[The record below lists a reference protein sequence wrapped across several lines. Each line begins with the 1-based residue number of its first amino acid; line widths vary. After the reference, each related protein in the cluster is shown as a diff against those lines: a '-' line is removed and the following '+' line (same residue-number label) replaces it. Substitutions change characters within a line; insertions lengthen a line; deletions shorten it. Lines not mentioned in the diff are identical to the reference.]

1 MSSTRESLAAHQP
14 RLRPGVLVSDAL
26 LHGPRTVHLVKDT
39 ATGQSFEVGPR
50 ERFLMVRMDGS
61 RTVAELGGEYAA
73 AFGKR
78 LGDAHWGRLFQLL
91 GGRGLLDGAPRPE
104 QPEGAEGSESS
115 EGAAGPG
122 PAPARGLLAGS
133 VRLVA
138 DAHGTA
144 GRLHR
149 ATGFLLGPVWG
160 TVLLAALGA
169 MLLVLALHPG
179 ELIDGAA
186 AVFTQPVL
194 LAAVATALWLSTAL
208 HELAHGVAARHHGGR
223 VREIGLR
230 WRLPVVIMYC
240 TVDDY
245 MFLPGRR
252 HRIVIAA
259 AGAVANLLFLLPF
272 CCWWL
277 LAPDGATRDGL
288 AGLLFLGVLQAAAML
303 VPLPP
308 LDGYTIACQLLG
320 GLRLVE
326 SSRTYLSLALRR
338 SPDAAAYPR
347 RARAAYLGYAAG
359 TALTV
364 AALAVVL
371 VLLVRAVVLAA

>member
-1 MSSTRESLAAHQP
+1 MSGTRESLAAHQP

-91 GGRGLLDGAPRPE
+91 GRRGLLDGAPHP
-104 QPEGAEGSESS
+104 
-115 EGAAGPG
+115 AGPDR
-122 PAPARGLLAGS
+122 PSAQPSAQPPARSLLAGS

-138 DAHGTA
+138 DAHATA

-149 ATGFLLGPVWG
+149 ATGFLLGRVWG
-160 TVLLAALGA
+160 PVLLAVLGA

-179 ELIDGAA
+179 ELVDGAA
-186 AVFTQPVL
+186 AVFTRPVL
-194 LAAVATALWLSTAL
+194 LVAVATALWLSTAL
-208 HELAHGVAARHHGGR
+208 HELAHGVAARHYGGR
-223 VREIGLR
+223 VAEIGLR

-245 MFLPGRR
+245 LYLAGRR
-252 HRIVIAA
+252 ARIVVAG

-272 CCWWL
+272 CCWWA
-277 LAPDGATRDGL
+277 LAPDGPTRDGL

-308 LDGYTIACQLLG
+308 LDGYTVVGQLLG
-320 GLRLVE
+320 GLRLAE
-326 SSRTYLSLALRR
+326 CSRTYLSLALRR

-347 RARAAYLGYAAG
+347 RARAVYTGYAAG

>member
-1 MSSTRESLAAHQP
+1 MSGTRESLAAHQP
-14 RLRPGVLVSDAL
+14 RLRPEVLVSDAL

-61 RTVAELGGEYAA
+61 RTVAELGGAYAA

-78 LGDAHWGRLFQLL
+78 LGDAHWSRLFQLL
-91 GGRGLLDGAPRPE
+91 GGRGLLDGTPRPE
-104 QPEGAEGSESS
+104 RPAEPERPPPR
-115 EGAAGPG
+115 GP
-122 PAPARGLLAGS
+122 LAGS

-138 DAHGTA
+138 DAHATA

-160 TVLLAALGA
+160 TALLAALGA

-179 ELIDGAA
+179 ELVDGAA
-186 AVFTQPVL
+186 AVFTNPVL
-194 LAAVATALWLSTAL
+194 LVAVATALWLSTAL
-208 HELAHGVAARHHGGR
+208 HELAHGVAARHYGG
-223 VREIGLR
+223 VVGEIGLR

-245 MFLPGRR
+245 MYLAGRR
-252 HRIVIAA
+252 ARIVVAG

-277 LAPDGATRDGL
+277 LAPEGPTRDGL

-308 LDGYTIACQLLG
+308 LDGYTIAGQLLG
-320 GLRLVE
+320 GLRLAE

-347 RARAAYLGYAAG
+347 RARAVYLGYAAG
-359 TALTV
+359 TVLTV
-364 AALAVVL
+364 GALAVVL

>member
-1 MSSTRESLAAHQP
+1 MSGTRESLAVHRP

-39 ATGQSFEVGPR
+39 DSGQSFEVGPR

-78 LGDAHWGRLFQLL
+78 LGEAHWGRLFQLL
-91 GGRGLLDGAPRPE
+91 GGKGLLDGAPRPDR
-104 QPEGAEGSESS
+104 PAADSDPGA
-115 EGAAGPG
+115 G
-122 PAPARGLLAGS
+122 PAPGSADRPARSLLAGS

-138 DAHGTA
+138 DAHATA

-149 ATGFLLGPVWG
+149 ATGFLLGRVCG

-179 ELIDGAA
+179 ELADGAA
-186 AVFTQPVL
+186 AVFTRPVL
-194 LAAVATALWLSTAL
+194 LVAVATALWLSTAL
-208 HELAHGVAARHHGGR
+208 HELAHGVAARHYGGR
-223 VREIGLR
+223 VGEIGLR

-240 TVDDY
+240 TVEDY
-245 MFLPGRR
+245 PYLPGRGA
-252 HRIVIAA
+252 RIVVAA

-272 CCWWL
+272 WFWWL
-277 LAPDGATRDGL
+277 LAPEGATRDGL

-308 LDGYTIACQLLG
+308 LDGYTIAGQLLG
-320 GLRLVE
+320 GLKLAE
-326 SSRTYLSLALRR
+326 SSRTYLALALRR

-347 RARAAYLGYAAG
+347 RARAVYTGYAAG
-359 TALTV
+359 ALLTV
-364 AALAVVL
+364 AALAVAL

>member
-1 MSSTRESLAAHQP
+1 MSGTGESQALAAHQP
-14 RLRPGVLVSDAL
+14 RLRPEVLVSDAL

-50 ERFLMVRMDGS
+50 ERFLMVRMDGT
-61 RTVAELGGEYAA
+61 RTVGELGGAYAA

-91 GGRGLLDGAPRPE
+91 GGKGLLDGAPRPE
-104 QPEGAEGSESS
+104 RPADPGEPQDQPSGR
-115 EGAAGPG
+115 P
-122 PAPARGLLAGS
+122 PARGLLAGS

-138 DAHGTA
+138 DAHATA

-149 ATGFLLGPVWG
+149 ATGFLLGRVWG

-179 ELIDGAA
+179 ELVDGAA
-186 AVFTQPVL
+186 AVFTEPVL
-194 LAAVATALWLSTAL
+194 LVAVATALWLSTAL
-208 HELAHGVAARHHGGR
+208 HELAHGVAARHYGGR
-223 VREIGLR
+223 VGEIGLR

-245 MFLPGRR
+245 MYLAGRR
-252 HRIVIAA
+252 ARIVVAG

-272 CCWWL
+272 WCWWL
-277 LAPDGATRDGL
+277 LAPEGPTRDGL

-308 LDGYTIACQLLG
+308 LDGYTIAGQLLG
-320 GLRLVE
+320 GLRLAE

-347 RARAAYLGYAAG
+347 RARAVYAGYAAG
-359 TALTV
+359 TVLTV
-364 AALAVVL
+364 GALAVAL